1 MNGRIIQG
9 DLIWQKSV
17 LLLDF
22 RAFGQAVKAK
32 RTARKETREQACGAI
47 GISDRFLANIENVGQ
62 SASVQVVFR
71 LATRYEISMDQF
83 FFPEKSEDK
92 SATRQQIDFLL
103 DQISEG
109 GLGIVLSTA
118 EGVLAFEKKAASEK
132 EAT

>member
-1 MNGRIIQG
+1 MAKKRTPKTLKEPQQG
-9 DLIWQKSV
+9 PLF
-17 LLLDF
+17 DF
-22 RAFGQAVKAK
+22 KAFGQAVKAK